1 MLHIKNGRVIDPA
14 SGTDARMDVLLDE
27 GKIAQLLPNGKPE
40 SSRAGS
46 AVETLGA
53 AGLIV
58 APGFIDLHCHLREPG
73 QEYRETIATG
83 TQAAARGGFTTV
95 CAMPNTN
102 PVMDTAAVVEF
113 VLRTAAREGAVKVL
127 PIGAVT

>member
-46 AVETLGA
+46 AVETIDA
-53 AGLIV
+53 TGLIV

-73 QEYRETIATG
+73 YEGKETIATG
-83 TQAAARGGFTTV
+83 TRAAAAGGFTTV
-95 CAMPNTN
+95 CCMPNTR
-102 PVMDTAAVVEF
+102 PVMDEKAVVEL
-113 VLRTAAREGAVKVL
+113 VLRIAAQQGSVRVL
-127 PIGAVT
+127 PIGAIS